1 MNWEKIDRFY
11 DLDHPQMRSV
21 GRRWE
26 RVTEWPLMIAA
37 VVFLAAY
44 AIPVLNRMAVYTGS
58 LQDRALLRTQLPAQH
73 DLPPV
78 LGQIA
83 Q

>member
-58 LQDRALLRTQLPAQH
+58 LQDRALLRNSKLSRTFLPSG
-73 DLPPV
+73 V
-78 LGQIA
+78 R
-83 Q
+83 